1 MSFFGSFT
9 GSTQRKDIRNANS
22 QATAA
27 LDKGYAQSQDY
38 YNQAAG
44 MFDPYAKTGTAA
56 NAFYND
62 ALGINGAGARDT
74 AQATITSDPLW
85 QGKLAEDQNA
95 MLKYLNAR
103 GEAGGGKAL
112 LAGQR
117 ILAQNYGDVLN
128 RYRDAGQQG
137 FQATGAQ
144 AGIRTGQGDNAFGF
158 AATKAGQAVNYGN
171 AMASSRNIGVNN
183 LLGALGTGI
192 NGYNALYNKGGMI
205 RG

>member
-1 MSFFGSFT
+1 MGFFGSFS

-38 YNQAAG
+38 YNQAVD
-44 MFDPYAKTGTAA
+44 MFSPYAQQGGQA
-56 NAFYND
+56 NAFYSD
-62 ALGINGAGARDT
+62 ALGLNGAGARDT
-74 AQATITSDPLW
+74 AQETITSDPLW

-103 GEAGGGKAL
+103 GEAGGGKAY

-144 AGIRTGQGDNAFGF
+144 STLRAGQGDNAFGF
-158 AATKAGQAVNYGN
+158 GATKAGQAINYGN
-171 AMASSRNIGVNN
+171 ALAETRGIGVNN
-183 LLGALGTGI
+183 LLKAVGTGI
-192 NGYNALYNKGGMI
+192 GGYNAMFRKGA
-205 RG
+205 